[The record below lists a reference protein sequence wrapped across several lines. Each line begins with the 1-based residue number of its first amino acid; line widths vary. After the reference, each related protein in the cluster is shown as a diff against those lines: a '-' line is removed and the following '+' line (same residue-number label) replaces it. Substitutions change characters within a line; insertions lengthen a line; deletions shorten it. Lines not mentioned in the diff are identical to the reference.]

1 MFSAMVEAIA
11 EDFVKY
17 VMHLQVVR
25 QEQPAPAEVRD
36 VSYSAPD
43 APVQGSSGMRAAALA
58 QAQETGEAPPEAID
72 PEPVNVPV
80 VKSQEQKVGRNEP
93 CYCGS
98 GKKYKHCH
106 GR

>member
-25 QEQPAPAEVRD
+25 QEAPPEAEVRNM
-36 VSYSAPD
+36 SYSAPD
-43 APVQGSSGMRAAALA
+43 APVQGSSGLRAAALA
-58 QAQETGEAPPEAID
+58 QANQAGEEPPEAID

-80 VKSQEQKVGRNEP
+80 VRSQEEKVGRNDP
-93 CYCGS
+93 CFCGS
-98 GKKYKHCH
+98 GKKFKHCH
-106 GR
+106 GK